1 MNAHDL
7 YVVSP
12 YLAMAGAAALV
23 IILDLLPPFATRTG
37 RGLLPYL
44 AFLLLA
50 APFALSLI
58 QLYDLGQST
67 NLVRDGQS
75 GHEASILLGSLSV
88 DRFALF
94 FNFLVTGAAALV
106 ILASTEYLRLMPRFQ
121 GEYFGL
127 LLFSAS
133 GMMLLAAATEL
144 ITIYV
149 ALELTTLPLAAL
161 GAFLMSGRSSEAG
174 IKFLII
180 GAISS
185 ALLLYGMALVFGF
198 AGSTQLSAISAAVA
212 QAGGD
217 LAFGNYALLIG
228 LVLLIAGFGFKI
240 SAAPFQMWV
249 PDVYEGAPTTVVA
262 FLSVASKAAGF
273 AVLLRVMFTGFF
285 DVSLDWAVLMA
296 VLAAA
301 SMTIGN
307 LVAIAQSNI
316 RRLFGYSSIAHAGY
330 LLVGVAAGVQQSPTG
345 PATPIFAAIGPDSVL
360 FYLGAYTAAN
370 LTAFFAIAA
379 ISQRIGSDRIND
391 YAGLITRNPALAIT
405 LALALIALIGVP
417 PTGIFIAKLYIFTA
431 AVDSGLAWLAIIGVI
446 NSAISAYYYIR
457 IIRQMFLGQ
466 SPTAYSPNPA
476 SPHRNPA
483 PWAALAI
490 AAAAL
495 VFMGLAPGYLMQ
507 AAAAAAQAL
516 TA

>member
-12 YLAMAGAAALV
+12 YLAMAGAATLV
-23 IILDLLPPFATRTG
+23 IIFDLLLPR
-37 RGLLPYL
+37 RLHGLLPYL
-44 AFLLLA
+44 AFLTLA
-50 APFALSLI
+50 GPFALSLV
-58 QLYDLGQST
+58 QFYDLGQAA
-67 NLVRDGQS
+67 NLVRNGE
-75 GHEASILLGSLSV
+75 GIGEASILLGSLSV

-94 FNFLVTGAAALV
+94 FNFLVTGSAALV
-106 ILASTEYLRLMPRFQ
+106 VLASTEYVRLMPRFQ

-127 LLFSAS
+127 LLFSAT

-185 ALLLYGMALVFGF
+185 ALMLYGMALVFGF
-198 AGSTQLSAISAAVA
+198 TGTTQLSDISAAVE
-212 QAGGD
+212 QAGSGV
-217 LAFGNYALLIG
+217 AFGNYALLVG
-228 LVLLIAGFGFKI
+228 LVLLVVGFGFKI

-249 PDVYEGAPTTVVA
+249 PDVYEGAPTPVVA

-296 VLAAA
+296 ALAAA

-307 LVAIAQSNI
+307 VVAISQSNI
-316 RRLFGYSSIAHAGY
+316 RRLFGYSTIAHAGY
-330 LLVGVAAGVQQSPTG
+330 LLVGVAAGTQAAQSGLDVPV
-345 PATPIFAAIGPDSVL
+345 FAAIGPDSVL

-379 ISQRIGSDRIND
+379 ISERVGSDRISD
-391 YAGLITRNPALAIT
+391 YAGLVTRSPALAIT

-417 PTGIFIAKLYIFTA
+417 PTGIFIAKLYVFTA
-431 AVDSGLAWLAIIGVI
+431 AVDSGLAWLAIVGVV
-446 NSAISAYYYIR
+446 NSAVSAYYYVR
-457 IIRQMFLGQ
+457 IIRVMFLQ
-466 SPTAYSPNPA
+466 QPPA
-476 SPHRNPA
+476 SPDTRTGRNPA
-483 PWAALAI
+483 PWAAMGV

-495 VFMGLAPGYLMQ
+495 VFMGVAPGFVMT
-507 AAAAAAQAL
+507 AASAAVRAL
-516 TA
+516 GV